1 MIIGGGFSE
10 KNKRFLETVAELSG
24 RNVKKRIA
32 VKQINN
38 AMELDRT
45 EIKNI
50 LEYLDEL
57 GYLKIK
63 TIGGPLLYGHVSIT
77 QEGLEKAAE

>member
-10 KNKRFLETVAELSG
+10 KNKSFLETVAELSG
-24 RNVKKRIA
+24 RDVKKRIA

>member
-1 MIIGGGFSE
+1 
-10 KNKRFLETVAELSG
+10 
-24 RNVKKRIA
+24 
-32 VKQINN
+32 
-38 AMELDRT
+38 MELYRT